1 MNNIP
6 LFFVELNKDHQSF
19 QSYEEAGEIS
29 TGAYATSFLQSPS
42 NDGFAMSK
50 YYLHNDG
57 KTEETIQALYSQI
70 FESIET
76 SDDDQ

>member
-6 LFFVELNKDHQSF
+6 FFFVESNRHYQSF
-19 QSYEEAGEIS
+19 LSYEEAGETS

-42 NDGFAMSK
+42 NDGVAMSR
-50 YYLHNDG
+50 YYLHKDE

-76 SDDDQ
+76 NDDDR